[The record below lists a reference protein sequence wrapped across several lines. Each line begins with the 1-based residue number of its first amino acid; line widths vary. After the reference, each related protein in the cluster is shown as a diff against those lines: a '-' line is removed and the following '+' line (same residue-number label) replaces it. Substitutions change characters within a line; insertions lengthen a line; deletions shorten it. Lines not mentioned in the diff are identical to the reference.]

1 MTSHIVT
8 AGMKADVDRAKQA
21 ALLGEEYNP
30 AIPGVGA
37 AWSHNFLNQ
46 VLALSASFTCN
57 ISGMRPFPV
66 HPKCDGML
74 TVCVTETMAPPQF
87 QKSDEGI

>member
-1 MTSHIVT
+1 
-8 AGMKADVDRAKQA
+8 MKADVDRAKQA

-46 VLALSASFTCN
+46 VQSSLHGFMMSHVQLLLYIKVVDNS
-57 ISGMRPFPV
+57 SGA
-66 HPKCDGML
+66 
-74 TVCVTETMAPPQF
+74 ETMAPTQL
-87 QKSDEGI
+87 